1 MHTVTL
7 AGEAGGWFATANV
20 SSRLV
25 SSRMRV
31 EMAGG
36 TANKGYPALGSM
48 MADSV
53 RIVDFTTAGS
63 CRALE

>member
-1 MHTVTL
+1 MS
-7 AGEAGGWFATANV
+7 W
-20 SSRLV
+20 
-25 SSRMRV
+25 RV